1 MIFITDRLAIPVE
14 ELTFTASRSSGP
26 GGQNVNKLSTRVT
39 LQFDVFRSPSL
50 MEDQKQR
57 ILVKLK
63 SRISKDGV
71 LRVSCQ
77 RSRSQAANR
86 DGAVERF
93 VELLRQALT
102 RRLPRKRTALPAS
115 ARERRLE
122 DKKRRSRVK
131 AARTGKSSQDD

>member
-1 MIFITDRLAIPVE
+1 MILVTDRFAIPVE

-39 LQFDVFRSPSL
+39 LQFDVLRSPSL
-50 MEDQKQR
+50 VEDQKQR

-71 LRVSCQ
+71 LRISCQ

>member
-1 MIFITDRLAIPVE
+1 MILVTDRFAIPVE

-39 LQFDVFRSPSL
+39 LQFDVLRSPSL

>member
-1 MIFITDRLAIPVE
+1 MILVTDRFAIPVE

-77 RSRSQAANR
+77 RNRSQAANR

>member
-1 MIFITDRLAIPVE
+1 MIIVTDRLAIPVE

-39 LQFDVFRSPSL
+39 LQFDVLNSPTL
-50 MEDQKQR
+50 TEDQKER
-57 ILVKLK
+57 ILVKLR

-77 RSRSQAANR
+77 QSRSQAANR
-86 DGAVERF
+86 DRAVERF
-93 VELLRQALT
+93 VELLQQALT
-102 RRLPRKRTALPAS
+102 RRRPRKRTAVPAS

-122 DKKRRSRVK
+122 EKKRRARVK
-131 AARTGKSSQDD
+131 AARGGKASQDG

>member
-1 MIFITDRLAIPVE
+1 MITITDRVIIPRE

-39 LQFDVFRSPSL
+39 LQFDVLRSPSL
-50 MEDQKQR
+50 TEDQKQR
-57 ILVKLK
+57 IFEKLK

-77 RSRSQAANR
+77 QSRSQAANR
-86 DGAVERF
+86 DRAVERF
-93 VELLRQALT
+93 VELLQEALT
-102 RRLPRKRTALPAS
+102 RRRPRRRTGVPAA

-122 DKKRRSRVK
+122 EKKRRSRVK
-131 AARTGKSSQDD
+131 VARGGKSSQDD

>member
-1 MIFITDRLAIPVE
+1 MILVTDRLAIPVE

-39 LQFDVFRSPSL
+39 LQFDVLRSPSL

-71 LRVSCQ
+71 LRISCQ

>member
-1 MIFITDRLAIPVE
+1 MLFIIDRLTIAVE

-39 LQFDVFRSPSL
+39 LQFDVLRSSSL
-50 MEDQKQR
+50 TEEQKVR
-57 ILVKLK
+57 ILAKLK

-77 RSRSQAANR
+77 QSRSQAANR
-86 DGAVERF
+86 DRAVERF

-102 RRLPRKRTALPAS
+102 RRRPRRKTAVPPS

-122 DKKRRSRVK
+122 AKKRRGRVK

>member
-1 MIFITDRLAIPVE
+1 MIAITGSLAIPVE

-39 LQFDVFRSPSL
+39 LQFDVLKSPSL
-50 MEDQKQR
+50 TEDQKQR

-77 RSRSQAANR
+77 QSRSQAANR

-93 VELLRQALT
+93 VELLRRALT
-102 RRLPRKRTALPAS
+102 RKRPRRRTAVPAS
-115 ARERRLE
+115 ARERRLTE
-122 DKKRRSRVK
+122 KKRRSRVK
-131 AARTGKSSQDD
+131 AARAGKASQDG

>member
-1 MIFITDRLAIPVE
+1 MLFITDRLAIAVE

-39 LQFDVFRSPSL
+39 LQFDVLRSPSL
-50 MEDQKQR
+50 TEDQKER
-57 ILVKLK
+57 IFAKLK
-63 SRISKDGV
+63 SRVSKDGV

-77 RSRSQAANR
+77 QSRSQAANR
-86 DGAVERF
+86 DRALERF
-93 VELLRQALT
+93 VELLRLALT
-102 RRLPRKRTALPAS
+102 RRRPRRRTAVPAS

-122 DKKRRSRVK
+122 EKKRRGRVK

>member
-1 MIFITDRLAIPVE
+1 MILVTDRFAIPVE

>member
-1 MIFITDRLAIPVE
+1 MISITDRLAIPVE

-39 LQFDVFRSPSL
+39 LLFHVLRSPSL
-50 MEDQKQR
+50 TEDQKQR
-57 ILVKLK
+57 ILTKLK
-63 SRISKDGV
+63 GRVSKDGV

-77 RSRSQAANR
+77 KGRSQAANR

-102 RRLPRKRTALPAS
+102 RRPPRKRTAIPAS

-122 DKKRRSRVK
+122 GKKRRGRVK
-131 AARTGKSSQDD
+131 AARTGKGSRED

>member
-1 MIFITDRLAIPVE
+1 MILVTDRFAIPVE

-39 LQFDVFRSPSL
+39 LQFDVLRSPSL

-71 LRVSCQ
+71 LRISCQ

>member
-1 MIFITDRLAIPVE
+1 MISITDRLAVPVE
-14 ELTFTASRSSGP
+14 EFTFTASRSSGP

-39 LQFDVFRSPSL
+39 LHFDVLRSPSL
-50 MEDQKQR
+50 MEDQKRR

-63 SRISKDGV
+63 GRISKDGV

-77 RSRSQAANR
+77 QSRSQAANR

-102 RRLPRKRTALPAS
+102 RRLPRKKTALPAS

-122 DKKRRSRVK
+122 EKKRRSRVK
-131 AARTGKSSQDD
+131 AARTGKASQEG

>member
-1 MIFITDRLAIPVE
+1 MITITASLVIPSE

-39 LQFDVFRSPSL
+39 LQFDVLRSPSL
-50 MEDQKQR
+50 MEDQRQR
-57 ILVKLK
+57 ILVKLN
-63 SRISKDGV
+63 SRISKNGV

-77 RSRSQAANR
+77 QSRSQAANR

-93 VELLRQALT
+93 VELLRQAL
-102 RRLPRKRTALPAS
+102 RRRPPRKRTALPGS

-122 DKKRRSRVK
+122 DKKRRGRIK
-131 AARTGKSSQDD
+131 AARTGKASQDD

>member
-1 MIFITDRLAIPVE
+1 MITITAGLAIPTD

-39 LQFDVFRSPSL
+39 LLFHVLRSQSL
-50 MEDQKQR
+50 TEDQKQR

-63 SRISKDGV
+63 GRISKDGV

-77 RSRSQAANR
+77 QNRSQAANR
-86 DGAVERF
+86 DRAVERF
-93 VELLRQALT
+93 VELLQQALT
-102 RRLPRKRTALPAS
+102 PKRSRKRTAVPAS

-122 DKKRRSRVK
+122 EKKRRARVK
-131 AARTGKSSQDD
+131 AARGGKASQDG